1 MNLHARIIFLKKE
14 LITELG
20 GEWTKEEG
28 EGWGSKI

>member
-20 GEWTKEEG
+20 GEWIKEEG
-28 EGWGSKI
+28 GGVGK